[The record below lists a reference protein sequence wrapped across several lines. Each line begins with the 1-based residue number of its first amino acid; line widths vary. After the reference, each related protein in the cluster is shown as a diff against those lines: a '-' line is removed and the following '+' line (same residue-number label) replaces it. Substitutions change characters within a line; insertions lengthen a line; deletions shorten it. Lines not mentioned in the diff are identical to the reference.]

1 MLRCLRP
8 KLFTFVKDK
17 RFSHRPERINLEEYR
32 ATLNRSTIARPEN
45 NFYHWLLGTSWL
57 KFLLLVILVYLGTNL
72 IFAFAYLA
80 CGDGAITYATPG
92 SLLDVFF
99 FSVQTM
105 ATIGYGRM
113 TPVGNWPN
121 GIVTFEAF
129 FGIVY
134 SALTTGLAFARFT
147 RPTAGVNFSK
157 VAVVGSHD
165 GMKTFKF
172 RVLNER
178 SSHIV
183 EAQLRLWLIA
193 ESMTAEGERYRRSV
207 ELPLHRAE
215 SPVFSLTW
223 TAMHSL
229 DEESA
234 LVEYLEQTGPD
245 QQWHLLITFTGYHE
259 SLANQVYARHVYL
272 PKDVQQNA
280 TFVDIV
286 TVLTDGGRII
296 DLANFE
302 KWTPNSSDKSAG
314 EYL

>member
-1 MLRCLRP
+1 MRKFLFNRRP
-8 KLFTFVKDK
+8 T
-17 RFSHRPERINLEEYR
+17 RINLEEYR
-32 ATLNRSTIARPEN
+32 ATLSRSELARPEN
-45 NFYHWLLGTSWL
+45 NFYHWLLGTSWTS
-57 KFLLLVILVYLGTNL
+57 FLLLVVLVYLGTNL
-72 IFAFAYLA
+72 LFAFAYLA
-80 CGDGAITYATPG
+80 CGEGAITHAQPD

-113 TPVGNWPN
+113 TPVGSWPN
-121 GIVTFEAF
+121 AIVTFEAF

-147 RPTAGVNFSK
+147 RPTAGVRFSK

-165 GMKTFKF
+165 GVRTLKF
-172 RVLNER
+172 RVANDR

-193 ESMTAEGERYRRSV
+193 ESMTSEGERYRRSV
-207 ELPLHRAE
+207 ELQLHRSE

-223 TAMHSL
+223 TAMHSV
-229 DEESA
+229 DENSA
-234 LVEYLEQTGPD
+234 LQEYLGKSDIE

-272 PKDVQQNA
+272 PRNVQQNA

-286 TVLTDGGRII
+286 TVLPDGGRVI
-296 DLANFE
+296 DLTNFD
-302 KWTPNSSDKSAG
+302 KWIPNTSDKLAG
-314 EYL
+314 EFL

>member
-1 MLRCLRP
+1 MRKFYFSRRP
-8 KLFTFVKDK
+8 A
-17 RFSHRPERINLEEYR
+17 RINLDEYR
-32 ATLNRSTIARPEN
+32 ATLSRSEVARPEN
-45 NFYHWLLGTSWL
+45 NFYHWLLGTSWTS
-57 KFLLLVILVYLGTNL
+57 FLLLVVFVYLSTNL
-72 IFAFAYLA
+72 LFALAYLA
-80 CGDGAITYATPG
+80 CGDGAITHAQPG

-113 TPVGNWPN
+113 TPIGSWPN
-121 GIVTFEAF
+121 AIVTFEAF

-147 RPTAGVNFSK
+147 RPTAGVRFSK

-165 GMKTFKF
+165 GVQTFKF
-172 RVLNER
+172 RVANDR

-193 ESMTAEGERYRRSV
+193 ESMTTEGERYRRSV
-207 ELPLHRAE
+207 ELPLHRSE

-223 TAMHSL
+223 TAMHSI
-229 DEESA
+229 DESSA
-234 LVEYLEQTGPD
+234 LAEYLGKSAIER
-245 QQWHLLITFTGYHE
+245 QWHLLITFTGYHE

-286 TVLTDGGRII
+286 TALPDGDREI
-296 DLANFE
+296 DLTNFD
-302 KWTPNSSDKSAG
+302 KWIPNSSDKLVEG
-314 EYL
+314 

>member
-1 MLRCLRP
+1 VDDFRLG
-8 KLFTFVKDK
+8 
-17 RFSHRPERINLEEYR
+17 HRPERINLEEYR
-32 ATLNRSTIARPEN
+32 ATLTRSAVARPEN
-45 NFYHWLLGTSWL
+45 NFYHWLLGTSWT
-57 KFLLLVILVYLGTNL
+57 KFLLLVIMVYLGTNL
-72 IFAFAYLA
+72 LFAFAYLW
-80 CGDGAITYATPG
+80 CGDGAITNAQPG

-113 TPVGNWPN
+113 TPVGHWPN

-147 RPTAGVNFSK
+147 RPTAGVRFSK
-157 VAVVGSHD
+157 VAIVGNHD
-165 GMKTFKF
+165 GIKTLKF

-193 ESMTAEGERYRRSV
+193 ESMTVEGERYRRSV

-229 DEESA
+229 DESSPLAECLAQSSN
-234 LVEYLEQTGPD
+234 

-259 SLANQVYARHVYL
+259 SLANQVYARHVYV
-272 PKDVQQNA
+272 PKDIQQNA
-280 TFVDIV
+280 TFMDIV
-286 TVLTDGGRII
+286 TVLPDGGRVIE
-296 DLANFE
+296 LANFE
-302 KWTPNSSDKSAG
+302 KWVPNSSDKLAG
-314 EYL
+314 DYL

>member
-1 MLRCLRP
+1 MDNFHFGRRP
-8 KLFTFVKDK
+8 T
-17 RFSHRPERINLEEYR
+17 RINLEDYR
-32 ATLNRSTIARPEN
+32 ATLTRSSLARPEN
-45 NFYHWLLGTSWL
+45 DFYHWLLGTSWT
-57 KFLLLVILVYLGTNL
+57 KFLLLVICVYLGTNFL
-72 IFAFAYLA
+72 FALAYLA
-80 CGDGAITYATPG
+80 CGPGAITNTAPG
-92 SLLDVFF
+92 ALIDVFY

-105 ATIGYGRM
+105 ATIGYGQM
-113 TPVGNWPN
+113 TPVGHGPN
-121 GIVTFEAF
+121 SIVTFEAF

-147 RPTAGVNFSK
+147 RPTAGVHFSK

-165 GMKTFKF
+165 GVKTFKF
-172 RVLNER
+172 RVANSR

-207 ELPLHRAE
+207 ELPLHRSE

-223 TAMHSL
+223 TAMYSL
-229 DEESA
+229 DKDSLLTQCLAQGPES
-234 LVEYLEQTGPD
+234 QH
-245 QQWHLLITFTGYHE
+245 WHLLVTFTGYHE

-286 TVLTDGGRII
+286 TVSPDGGRVI

-302 KWTPNSSDKSAG
+302 KWTPNTSDKLAG
-314 EYL
+314 EFL

>member
-1 MLRCLRP
+1 M
-8 KLFTFVKDK
+8 DK
-17 RFSHRPERINLEEYR
+17 FPFGHRPERINLDEYR
-32 ATLNRSTIARPEN
+32 ATLTRSAVARPEN
-45 NFYHWLLGTSWL
+45 NFYHWLLGTSWT
-57 KFLLLVILVYLGTNL
+57 KFLLLVICVYLGTNL
-72 IFAFAYLA
+72 LFAYAYLA
-80 CGDGAITYATPG
+80 CGPGAITNTKPD
-92 SLLDVFF
+92 SLIDVFY

-105 ATIGYGRM
+105 ATIGYGQM
-113 TPVGNWPN
+113 TPVGHWPN
-121 GIVTFEAF
+121 SIVTFEAF

-147 RPTAGVNFSK
+147 RPTAGVRFTK

-165 GMKTFKF
+165 GVRTLKF
-172 RVLNER
+172 RVANDR

-193 ESMTAEGERYRRSV
+193 ESMTSEGERYRKSV

-223 TAMHSL
+223 TAMHSIDESSPLNEFL
-229 DEESA
+229 DKPA
-234 LVEYLEQTGPD
+234 LNSH
-245 QQWHLLITFTGYHE
+245 WHLLITFTGYHE

-272 PKDVQQNA
+272 PRDVQQNA

-286 TVLTDGGRII
+286 TVLPDGGRVI

-302 KWTPNSSDKSAG
+302 KWVPNTSDKLVG

>member
-1 MLRCLRP
+1 M
-8 KLFTFVKDK
+8 
-17 RFSHRPERINLEEYR
+17 
-32 ATLNRSTIARPEN
+32 ARPEN
-45 NFYHWLLGTSWL
+45 NFYHWLLGASWT
-57 KFLLLVILVYLGTNL
+57 KFLLLVVLFYLGTNL
-72 IFAFAYLA
+72 LFALAYLA
-80 CGDGAITYATPG
+80 CGDGAITQAQPG

-105 ATIGYGRM
+105 ATIGYGQM
-113 TPVGNWPN
+113 TPVGSGPN
-121 GIVTFEAF
+121 AIVTFEAF

-147 RPTAGVNFSK
+147 RPTAGVRFSK
-157 VAVVGSHD
+157 VAVVGNHD
-165 GMKTFKF
+165 GIKTFKF
-172 RVLNER
+172 RVANDR

-193 ESMTAEGERYRRSV
+193 ESMTSEGERYRRSV
-207 ELPLHRAE
+207 ELQLHRSE

-223 TAMHSL
+223 TAMHSV
-229 DEESA
+229 DETSP
-234 LVEYLEQTGPD
+234 LMEYLGNTVTER
-245 QQWHLLITFTGYHE
+245 QWHLLITFTGYHE

-286 TVLTDGGRII
+286 TVLPDGDRII
-296 DLANFE
+296 DLTNFE
-302 KWTPNSSDKSAG
+302 KWLPNSSDKTAG

>member
-1 MLRCLRP
+1 VRKFSFNGRP
-8 KLFTFVKDK
+8 A
-17 RFSHRPERINLEEYR
+17 RINLDEYR
-32 ATLNRSTIARPEN
+32 ATLSRSELARPEN
-45 NFYHWLLGTSWL
+45 NFYHWLLGASWTS
-57 KFLLLVILVYLGTNL
+57 FLLLVIFVYLATNL
-72 IFAFAYLA
+72 LFAIAYIA
-80 CGDGAITYATPG
+80 CGDGAITNTKPG

-105 ATIGYGRM
+105 ATIGYGQM
-113 TPVGNWPN
+113 TPVGSWPN
-121 GIVTFEAF
+121 AIVTFEAF

-147 RPTAGVNFSK
+147 RPTAGVRFSK

-165 GMKTFKF
+165 GVQTFKF
-172 RVLNER
+172 RVANDR

-193 ESMTAEGERYRRSV
+193 ESTTKEGESYRRSV
-207 ELPLHRAE
+207 ELPLHRSE

-223 TAMHSL
+223 TAMHSV
-229 DEESA
+229 DETSP
-234 LVEYLEQTGPD
+234 LKEYLGKRAIER
-245 QQWHLLITFTGYHE
+245 QWHLLITFTGYHE

-272 PKDVQQNA
+272 PQDVQQNA

-286 TVLTDGGRII
+286 TVLPDGDRVI
-296 DLANFE
+296 DLTNFD
-302 KWTPNSSDKSAG
+302 KWVPNRSDKLAG

>member
-1 MLRCLRP
+1 VDD
-8 KLFTFVKDK
+8 F
-17 RFSHRPERINLEEYR
+17 RFGHRPTRINLEDYR
-32 ATLNRSTIARPEN
+32 ATLTRSSLARPEN
-45 NFYHWLLGTSWL
+45 DFYHWLLGTTWA
-57 KFLLLVILVYLGTNL
+57 KFLLLVICVYLGTNL
-72 IFAFAYLA
+72 LFAFAYLA
-80 CGDGAITYATPG
+80 CGPGAITNTAPG
-92 SLLDVFF
+92 ALIDVFY

-105 ATIGYGRM
+105 ATIGYGQM
-113 TPVGNWPN
+113 TPVGHWPN
-121 GIVTFEAF
+121 SIVTFEAF

-147 RPTAGVNFSK
+147 RPTAGVHFSK
-157 VAVVGSHD
+157 VAVVGTHD
-165 GMKTFKF
+165 GVKTFKF
-172 RVLNER
+172 RVANGR

-193 ESMTAEGERYRRSV
+193 ESMTAEGERYRRSL
-207 ELPLHRAE
+207 ELPLHRSE

-229 DEESA
+229 DDDSLLTECLAQGSEN
-234 LVEYLEQTGPD
+234 
-245 QQWHLLITFTGYHE
+245 QQWHLLVTFTGYHE

-286 TVLTDGGRII
+286 TVSPDGGRVI

-302 KWTPNSSDKSAG
+302 KWTPNTSDKLAG
-314 EYL
+314 DFL

>member
-1 MLRCLRP
+1 MR
-8 KLFTFVKDK
+8 KFLFN
-17 RFSHRPERINLEEYR
+17 HRPARINLDEYR
-32 ATLNRSTIARPEN
+32 ATLSRSELARPEN
-45 NFYHWLLGTSWL
+45 NFYHWLLGTSWTS
-57 KFLLLVILVYLGTNL
+57 FLLLVVFVYLSTNL
-72 IFAFAYLA
+72 LFAFAYIA
-80 CGDGAITYATPG
+80 CGDGAITHAEPG

-113 TPVGNWPN
+113 TPVGHGANA
-121 GIVTFEAF
+121 IVTFEAF

-147 RPTAGVNFSK
+147 RPTAGVRFSK
-157 VAVVGSHD
+157 VAVVGNHD
-165 GMKTFKF
+165 GVKTFKF
-172 RVLNER
+172 RVANDR

-193 ESMTAEGERYRRSV
+193 ESMTSEGERYRRSV
-207 ELPLHRAE
+207 ELQLHRSE

-223 TAMHSL
+223 TAMHSV
-229 DEESA
+229 DDSSA
-234 LVEYLEQTGPD
+234 LKEFLGRADIE

-272 PKDVQQNA
+272 PKNVQQNA

-286 TVLTDGGRII
+286 TVMPDGGRVI
-296 DLANFE
+296 DLTNFD
-302 KWTPNSSDKSAG
+302 KWIPNSSDKTVG
-314 EYL
+314 EFL

>member
-1 MLRCLRP
+1 MR
-8 KLFTFVKDK
+8 KFH
-17 RFSHRPERINLEEYR
+17 FSRNPARINLEEYR
-32 ATLNRSTIARPEN
+32 ATLTRSAIARPEN
-45 NFYHWLLGTSWL
+45 NFYHWLLGTSWTS
-57 KFLLLVILVYLGTNL
+57 FLLLVIFVYLGTNL
-72 IFAFAYLA
+72 LFAFAYLA
-80 CGDGAITYATPG
+80 CGPGAITNTKPD
-92 SLLDVFF
+92 SLIDVFY

-105 ATIGYGRM
+105 ATIGYGQM
-113 TPVGNWPN
+113 TPVGHWPN
-121 GIVTFEAF
+121 SIVTFEAF

-147 RPTAGVNFSK
+147 RPTAGVRFSK
-157 VAVVGSHD
+157 VAVVGNHY
-165 GMKTFKF
+165 GTRTLKF
-172 RVLNER
+172 RVANDR

-193 ESMTAEGERYRRSV
+193 ESMTSEGERYRRSI
-207 ELPLHRAE
+207 ELALQRSE

-229 DEESA
+229 DETSA
-234 LVEYLEQTGPD
+234 LNEYLGNSAIE

-272 PKDVQQNA
+272 PSDVQQNA

-286 TVLTDGGRII
+286 TVSSDGSRII

-302 KWTPNSSDKSAG
+302 KWVPNVSDKLAG
-314 EYL
+314 EFL

>member
-1 MLRCLRP
+1 MDDFRLG
-8 KLFTFVKDK
+8 
-17 RFSHRPERINLEEYR
+17 HRPERINLEEYR
-32 ATLNRSTIARPEN
+32 ATLTRSAVARPEN
-45 NFYHWLLGTSWL
+45 NFYHWLLGTSWA
-57 KFLLLVILVYLGTNL
+57 KFLLLVIMVYLGTNL
-72 IFAFAYLA
+72 LFAFAYLW
-80 CGDGAITYATPG
+80 CGDGAITNAQPG

-113 TPVGNWPN
+113 TPVGHWPN

-147 RPTAGVNFSK
+147 RPTAGVRFSK
-157 VAVVGSHD
+157 VAIVGNHD
-165 GMKTFKF
+165 GIKTLKF
-172 RVLNER
+172 RILNER

-193 ESMTAEGERYRRSV
+193 ESMTVEGERYRRSV

-229 DEESA
+229 DESSPLAECLAQSSN
-234 LVEYLEQTGPD
+234 
-245 QQWHLLITFTGYHE
+245 QQWHLLVTFTGYHE
-259 SLANQVYARHVYL
+259 SLANQVYARHVYV
-272 PKDVQQNA
+272 PKDIQQNA
-280 TFVDIV
+280 TFMDIV
-286 TVLTDGGRII
+286 TVLPDGGRII
-296 DLANFE
+296 ELANFE
-302 KWTPNSSDKSAG
+302 KWIPNSSDKLAG
-314 EYL
+314 DYL

>member
-1 MLRCLRP
+1 MRKFLINRSP
-8 KLFTFVKDK
+8 A
-17 RFSHRPERINLEEYR
+17 RIDLDEYR
-32 ATLNRSTIARPEN
+32 ATLTRSEVARPEN
-45 NFYHWLLGTSWL
+45 NFYHWLLGTSWTS
-57 KFLLLVILVYLGTNL
+57 FLLLVIAVYLGANL
-72 IFAFAYLA
+72 LFAFAYLA
-80 CGDGAITYATPG
+80 CGDGAITHAQPG

-113 TPVGNWPN
+113 TPVGSWPN
-121 GIVTFEAF
+121 AIVTFEAF

-147 RPTAGVNFSK
+147 RPTAGVRFSK
-157 VAVVGSHD
+157 VAVVGNHD
-165 GMKTFKF
+165 GTRTLKF
-172 RVLNER
+172 RVANDR

-193 ESMTAEGERYRRSV
+193 ESMTSEGERYRRSI
-207 ELPLHRAE
+207 ELALQRSE

-229 DEESA
+229 DETSA
-234 LVEYLEQTGPD
+234 LNEYLGNSAIE

-272 PKDVQQNA
+272 PRDVQQNA
-280 TFVDIV
+280 TFIDIV
-286 TVLTDGGRII
+286 TVLPDGGRVI
-296 DLANFE
+296 DLSNFE
-302 KWTPNSSDKSAG
+302 KWVPSKSDKLAG

>member
-1 MLRCLRP
+1 MIKIILR
-8 KLFTFVKDK
+8 
-17 RFSHRPERINLEEYR
+17 
-32 ATLNRSTIARPEN
+32 ARSEIARPEN
-45 NFYHWLLGTSWL
+45 NFYHWLLGTSWTS
-57 KFLLLVILVYLGTNL
+57 FLLLVIFVYLATNL
-72 IFAFAYLA
+72 LFAFAYLA
-80 CGDGAITYATPG
+80 CGYGAVTNAQPG

-113 TPVGNWPN
+113 TPVGTWPN
-121 GIVTFEAF
+121 AIVTFEAF
-129 FGIVY
+129 FGLVY

-147 RPTAGVNFSK
+147 RPTAGVRFSK

-165 GMKTFKF
+165 GVQTFKF
-172 RVLNER
+172 RVANDR

-223 TAMHSL
+223 TAMHSI
-229 DEESA
+229 DETSA
-234 LVEYLEQTGPD
+234 LQEYLGKTDIER
-245 QQWHLLITFTGYHE
+245 QWHLLITFTGYHE

-280 TFVDIV
+280 SFVEIV
-286 TVLTDGGRII
+286 TALPDGDRVI
-296 DLANFE
+296 DLTNFD
-302 KWTPNSSDKSAG
+302 KWAPNPSDKLAG
-314 EYL
+314 EFL

>member
-1 MLRCLRP
+1 MR
-8 KLFTFVKDK
+8 KLFS
-17 RFSHRPERINLEEYR
+17 FSHRPARINLDEYR
-32 ATLNRSTIARPEN
+32 ATLSRTEIARPEN
-45 NFYHWLLGTSWL
+45 NFYHWLLGTSWTS
-57 KFLLLVILVYLGTNL
+57 FLLLVIFVYLATNFL
-72 IFAFAYLA
+72 FAVAYLA
-80 CGDGAITYATPG
+80 CGDGAITQAQPG
-92 SLLDVFF
+92 SLLDAFY

-113 TPVGNWPN
+113 TPVGNLTN
-121 GIVTFEAF
+121 AIVTFEAF

-147 RPTAGVNFSK
+147 RPTAGVRFSK
-157 VAVVGSHD
+157 VAVIGSHD
-165 GMKTFKF
+165 GIQTFKF
-172 RVLNER
+172 RVANDR

-193 ESMTAEGERYRRSV
+193 ESMTSEGERYRRSI
-207 ELPLHRAE
+207 ELPLHRSE

-223 TAMHSL
+223 TAMHSI
-229 DEESA
+229 DETSA
-234 LVEYLEQTGPD
+234 LKEYLGKAAIER
-245 QQWHLLITFTGYHE
+245 QWHLLITFTGYHE

-286 TVLTDGGRII
+286 TALPDGDRVI
-296 DLANFE
+296 DLTNFD
-302 KWTPNSSDKSAG
+302 KWFPNTSDKLAG

>member
-1 MLRCLRP
+1 MRKLLFNRRP
-8 KLFTFVKDK
+8 A
-17 RFSHRPERINLEEYR
+17 RINLDEYR
-32 ATLNRSTIARPEN
+32 ATLSRSELARPEN
-45 NFYHWLLGTSWL
+45 DFYHWLLGTSWSR
-57 KFLLLVILVYLGTNL
+57 FLLLVIFVYLVTNL
-72 IFAFAYLA
+72 LFAFAYLV
-80 CGDGAITYATPG
+80 CGEGAITSAQPG

-113 TPVGNWPN
+113 TPVGSWPN
-121 GIVTFEAF
+121 AIVTFEAF

-147 RPTAGVNFSK
+147 RPTAGVRFSK
-157 VAVVGSHD
+157 VAVVGNHD
-165 GMKTFKF
+165 GVKTFKF
-172 RVLNER
+172 RVANDR

-207 ELPLHRAE
+207 ELQLHRSE

-223 TAMHSL
+223 TAMHSI
-229 DEESA
+229 DENSA
-234 LVEYLEQTGPD
+234 LKEYLGKADIER
-245 QQWHLLITFTGYHE
+245 QWHLLITFTGYHE

-272 PKDVQQNA
+272 PRNVQQNA

-286 TVLTDGGRII
+286 SVLPDGGRVI
-296 DLANFE
+296 DLTNFD
-302 KWTPNSSDKSAG
+302 KWIPSTSDKLAG
-314 EYL
+314 EFL

>member
-1 MLRCLRP
+1 MRKSIFSRRP
-8 KLFTFVKDK
+8 V
-17 RFSHRPERINLEEYR
+17 RINLDEYR
-32 ATLNRSTIARPEN
+32 ATLSRTEMARPEN
-45 NFYHWLLGTSWL
+45 NFYHWLLGTSWAS
-57 KFLLLVILVYLGTNL
+57 FLLLVVFVYLSTNL
-72 IFAFAYLA
+72 LFAFAYLA
-80 CGDGAITYATPG
+80 CGEGAITHAQPG

-113 TPVGNWPN
+113 TPVGHWANA
-121 GIVTFEAF
+121 IVTFEAF

-147 RPTAGVNFSK
+147 RPTAGVRFSK

-165 GMKTFKF
+165 GVQTFKF
-172 RVLNER
+172 RVANDR

-193 ESMTAEGERYRRSV
+193 ESVTSEGERYRRSV
-207 ELPLHRAE
+207 ELPLHRSE

-223 TAMHSL
+223 TAMHSV
-229 DEESA
+229 DDTSA
-234 LVEYLEQTGPD
+234 LKEYLGKSAIE

-272 PKDVQQNA
+272 PRDVQQNA
-280 TFVDIV
+280 SFVDIV
-286 TVLTDGGRII
+286 TVSPDGGRII
-296 DLANFE
+296 DLANFD
-302 KWTPNSSDKSAG
+302 KWNPSASDQLAG
-314 EYL
+314 EFL